1 MKRPSQLTRLIWDF
15 YRENQ
20 GELRQVLPLAQCRV
34 FRRWG
39 VLHIQCLNREMAEAI
54 AKAYNLVREP
64 VIQLRLAH
72 TIKIQTD
79 RNSVAVVDV
88 PSGQLIM
95 S

>member
-1 MKRPSQLTRLIWDF
+1 MKRPSQLTQLIWDF

-20 GELRQVLPLAQCRV
+20 GELRHLLPLGRCQV

-54 AKAYNLVREP
+54 AKAYTLIREP

-72 TIKIQTD
+72 TIKIEVAQH
-79 RNSVAVVDV
+79 SVAVVDV
-88 PSGQLIM
+88 PSGQLIA
-95 S
+95 

>member
-20 GELRQVLPLAQCRV
+20 RELRYLLPLARCQV

-39 VLHIQCLNREMAEAI
+39 VLHIRCLNRDMAEKI
-54 AKAYNLVREP
+54 SKVYSLIREP

-72 TIKIQTD
+72 TIKIQVAQ
-79 RNSVAVVDV
+79 RSIAVVDV
-88 PSGQLIM
+88 PSGELM
-95 S
+95 A

>member
-20 GELRQVLPLAQCRV
+20 GELRSLLPLARCQV

-39 VLHIQCLNREMAEAI
+39 VLHIRCLNREMAEAI
-54 AKAYNLVREP
+54 AKAYALIREP

-72 TIKIQTD
+72 TIKIQVD
-79 RNSVAVVDV
+79 QRSVAVVDV
-88 PSGQLIM
+88 PSGELM
-95 S
+95 A